1 MSKTP
6 KNYKN
11 ESEDKKRSLER
22 TDSISTSVSTPKKK
36 ALDVFRERVLITPEK
51 PYNRKYGVVLTKI
64 IEDGTAVGVTIEG
77 GYLARFYL
85 LGSMDSS
92 YLDLLACHSK
102 KKMQMLPIKGKFW
115 RQETVISTLSPS
127 MSISDAEYMVSK
139 TTKEQGNG
147 AVLLFTALQL
157 LEEDNEKD
165 FGTEVYEKL
174 KRYFNETKMPPDN
187 PTSAPGFIKSPE
199 EADQKWNEWSR
210 WSVTEEVFE
219 LTTEKHVDAFLQI
232 ADNNKA

>member
-11 ESEDKKRSLER
+11 EPEDKKRSLER
-22 TDSISTSVSTPKKK
+22 IDGISTSVSTPKKK
-36 ALDVFRERVLITPEK
+36 ALDVFRERVLTTPEK

-102 KKMQMLPIKGKFW
+102 KKMEMLPIKGKFW
-115 RQETVISTLSPS
+115 RQETVISTLSAS
-127 MSISDAEYMVSK
+127 MYMVSK

-165 FGTEVYEKL
+165 FGT
-174 KRYFNETKMPPDN
+174 
-187 PTSAPGFIKSPE
+187 
-199 EADQKWNEWSR
+199 DQFQIWN
-210 WSVTEEVFE
+210 
-219 LTTEKHVDAFLQI
+219 
-232 ADNNKA
+232 